1 MTSMPDGG
9 SAPPVPGGGGGRLL
23 AAFDN
28 VIGRVAAVADQLSA
42 LVCAL
47 LIVATTASVIG
58 YQLDISFPWLD
69 DVLRM
74 LLIWLVYLGTVSLCL
89 DNDHISMDALYLHLP
104 PKARKAMDI
113 VIAVMGIGLC
123 SYIAKIGYASMMQQV
138 AYGTLLD
145 SGYLPA
151 WPQSLAIPLCFA
163 LMAVAYL
170 SYLLSII
177 TGRRRRRQLS
187 EEQRMAEGL

>member
-1 MTSMPDGG
+1 MGLNT
-9 SAPPVPGGGGGRLL
+9 APETDKPAGRGDRLL
-23 AAFDN
+23 VAFDN
-28 VIGRVAAVADQLSA
+28 AIARVAAAADQLSA
-42 LVCAL
+42 LICAL
-47 LIVATTASVIG
+47 LIVVTTAAVIA
-58 YQLDISFPWLD
+58 YQLEIAFAWLD

-89 DNDHISMDALYLHLP
+89 DNDHISMDAVYLHLP
-104 PKARKAMDI
+104 PRARKVMDI
-113 VIAVMGIGLC
+113 VIAIMGIGLC

-138 AYGTLLD
+138 AYGTLSD

-170 SYLLSII
+170 SYLLSIL